1 MSYSQ
6 GVLIHNFNED
16 RFGQDLQTLR
26 RPASPPK
33 LSVSH
38 TVHHW
43 KTPDPAD
50 KFEPAAAKGV
60 DAHLLFGHAGDM
72 REPRSALS
80 KTEFHTAH
88 QYFMQ
93 DPRDI
98 PGVGHLT
105 ADGFTTVQAAPI
117 ASHLATAKKMNW
129 GDMRRS
135 HALPAKERFTT
146 THRMDFQGE
155 PDRTTGFRIP
165 RHYGEFTK
173 IGDATN
179 LTRSTALRH
188 AGNATLAMPR

>member
-80 KTEFHTAH
+80 ATEFHTAH

-93 DPRDI
+93 DPRHV
-98 PGVGHLT
+98 PHVGHLT
-105 ADGFTTVQAAPI
+105 ADGYTTTKPSVAI
-117 ASHLATAKKMNW
+117 TSHLATAKKKSW
-129 GDMRRS
+129 GDLRQS
-135 HALPAKERFTT
+135 HSLPANERFLT
-146 THRMDFQGE
+146 THKLHFQGE
-155 PDRTTGFRIP
+155 PDKTNGIRIP
-165 RHYGEFTK
+165 RQYGEFTK
-173 IGDATN
+173 LGDATN
-179 LTRSTALRH
+179 LTRSTALLRR
-188 AGNATLAMPR
+188 AGSAALL